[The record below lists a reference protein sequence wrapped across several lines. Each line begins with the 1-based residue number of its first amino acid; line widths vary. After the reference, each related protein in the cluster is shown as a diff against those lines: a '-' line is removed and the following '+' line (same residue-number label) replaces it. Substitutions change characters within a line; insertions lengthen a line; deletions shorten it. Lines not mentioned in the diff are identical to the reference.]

1 MNNSR
6 FHGIL
11 AVNTKEFTENKE
23 DLLNI
28 GEEGGLVHSIGRYPY
43 HYMAVRI
50 QFTLIYFF

>member
-1 MNNSR
+1 LNNSR